1 MSEVATGSDPID
13 RASKI
18 AMFVKELGVPVAML
32 LILSFGGYQALSW
45 VGENLLGPMV
55 KDQRENNKEL
65 TSSLKSLTTSMEK
78 LADESIKHSARL
90 DTITNDIKEIRINQS
105 K

>member
-1 MSEVATGSDPID
+1 MQDVDPID

-18 AMFVKELGVPVAML
+18 ATFTKELGVPVAML

-45 VGENLLGPMV
+45 VGENLLGPLI

-65 TSSLKSLTTSMEK
+65 TGAVTSLTKSMEK
-78 LADESIKHSARL
+78 LADESVKHGAKL
-90 DTITNDIKEIRINQS
+90 DVISNDIKEIRINQA